1 MGLTYS
7 FSLVHH
13 HLGRRHGAL
22 RADMVLE
29 EEPEIVDNGQYR
41 YPALKF
47 VRRRA

>member
-1 MGLTYS
+1 LGLTYS

-29 EEPEIVDNGQYR
+29 EELRVLHLDLQTVGECVPPQ
-41 YPALKF
+41 
-47 VRRRA
+47 